1 MAVSSFG
8 KCGMQYKKTCT
19 ESYTLFPECVLNC
32 WCLNSLMYKLNLH
45 FGETKFLFSSLD
57 SANLL
62 CLSYFPFKFDFANS
76 HVEGTGC
83 LIAKW
88 KYYLNASLPLCHL
101 TDSCLIPSS
110 WKIKV
115 FFFFWLRHY
124 FCFVSLLDILCNTYS
139 GLPTSSKCLSIEINA
154 TWRLVIS
161 NVDSSKLEILMADIL
176 YLLPVYDFKKNLFC
190 FKDKP
195 FFIYYLKEEKKNKRD
210 SFFILSGSW
219 QNYFPRSGLGLVKC
233 YFLTAVESDTKFFFL
248 PLPQLVQTTYLC
260 DSSMQPTLS

>member
-1 MAVSSFG
+1 MPDCKMEILFECFSPSLSSNWLVS
-8 KCGMQYKKTCT
+8 
-19 ESYTLFPECVLNC
+19 
-32 WCLNSLMYKLNLH
+32 NSL
-45 FGETKFLFSSLD
+45 FLK
-57 SANLL
+57 N
-62 CLSYFPFKFDFANS
+62 K
-76 HVEGTGC
+76 G
-83 LIAKW
+83 
-88 KYYLNASLPLCHL
+88 
-101 TDSCLIPSS
+101 
-110 WKIKV
+110 

-233 YFLTAVESDTKFFFL
+233 YFLTAVESDTKFFSL